1 MQTMPTT
8 RLCLVRHGETAWNAE
23 GRVQGQTDIP
33 LSVHGHAQAQ
43 AAAEVL
49 CRHDFSAAYASD
61 LMRVRQTAEPAVHRL
76 ALPLALDPDLR
87 ERHYGIFERL
97 LYTEVRSR
105 YPEHYARFREKDLDF
120 DIETG
125 ESLRSFYERAIGAVQ
140 RIAARHRGEQVL
152 VFTHGGVLEMVY
164 RFVRGVGLSS
174 PRDFGIPNCGVNW
187 VEISAQGWDVQCWA
201 DVEHLAAVVRLD
213 AAAKE

>member
-1 MQTMPTT
+1 MPIT
-8 RLCLVRHGETAWNAE
+8 RLCLVRHGETEWNAE

-33 LSVHGHAQAQ
+33 LSAHGHAQAH
-43 AAAEVL
+43 AAAEAL
-49 CRHDFSAAYASD
+49 CRHDFTAVYCSD
-61 LMRVRQTAEPAVHRL
+61 LIRVRQTAEPSVRRL

-97 LYTEVRSR
+97 LYTEVRSQ
-105 YPEHYARFREKDLDF
+105 YPEHYARFQRKDPDY

-125 ESLRSFYERAIGAVQ
+125 ESLRAFYERALGAVQ
-140 RIAARHRGEQVL
+140 RIAAGHPGEQVL

-164 RFVRGVGLSS
+164 RYVRGVGLAT

-187 VEISAQGWDVQCWA
+187 VEITTSGWNVDCWA
-201 DVEHLAAVVRLD
+201 DVEHLAELVRGG
-213 AAAKE
+213 